1 MFFSLP
7 EGLKAWLIIKNTQET
22 SVVGKLKPENKFRP
36 ELNGNRTHQLCTTG
50 AVVLY
55 QLRYQ
60 AHCELFTNHK
70 MTSSQLAWSLTW
82 KTTAPASQRGFQ
94 SRSSLFFF
102 FFFFQALISNCDD
115 HIMSWYLLP
124 QFKYMIF
131 HMYSHVKPKCSPIF
145 GWWVGKE
152 LPF

>member
-36 ELNGNRTHQLCTTG
+36 ELNGNRTHQLCTAG

-94 SRSSLFFF
+94 SRSSLFLFF
-102 FFFFQALISNCDD
+102 FLFSGFNFKLRWSYHVLISSSAVQIYD
-115 HIMSWYLLP
+115 L
-124 QFKYMIF
+124 
-131 HMYSHVKPKCSPIF
+131 SHVFTCKTKVFSNF
-145 GWWVGKE
+145 WLMGR
-152 LPF
+152 